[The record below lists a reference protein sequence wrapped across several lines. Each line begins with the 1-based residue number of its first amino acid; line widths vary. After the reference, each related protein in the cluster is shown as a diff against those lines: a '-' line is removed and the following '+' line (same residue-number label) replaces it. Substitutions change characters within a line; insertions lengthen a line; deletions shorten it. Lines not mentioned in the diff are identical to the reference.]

1 LPAVD
6 RLDLADLARQRA
18 RTPVLLRPDGTDLA
32 HRHPPAVPA
41 RARAVRVAADGAP
54 HREEARPMS
63 SATAYRRA
71 RASGGVR
78 SLYSG
83 NSSAVLARGLLAT
96 RSTNWWIVLTGVF
109 EPIFDLLSLGIGLG
123 GLIGTVQDSSGN
135 DIVYAAFIAP
145 ALLEVS

>member
-1 LPAVD
+1 AHHHAALAVQRNDLPAQPVADLPAVD

-32 HRHPPAVPA
+32 HRHPPVVPA
-41 RARAVRVAADGAP
+41 RPRAARLAADGAP
-54 HREEARPMS
+54 DREEARPMS
-63 SATAYRRA
+63 SATAYRRAA

-96 RSTNWWIVLTGVF
+96 RS
-109 EPIFDLLSLGIGLG
+109 
-123 GLIGTVQDSSGN
+123 
-135 DIVYAAFIAP
+135 
-145 ALLEVS
+145 